1 MASYARSRERG
12 AQHSPLLLP
21 VVLLGVFIMPIS
33 IAGAAIALPAISRD
47 LGTDATALQGV
58 VNGFNI
64 ALTVST
70 LVWGQLAGRVGIR
83 RTFLIGL
90 MTVAA
95 GAVMSAFSVGLVM
108 LDIARVLT
116 GFGAAAIA
124 TGGTTILSQA
134 YRDGARARAFALLGM
149 VVGVGLAACPT
160 LSGLLVAQLGW
171 RGVFGVIAVVAG
183 LVLLASLRKVLPSSE
198 RHRGSSRGQVLDL
211 SPLRQ
216 PRFLA
221 IVLVPVAGSVAFVPV
236 LTYLPV
242 AMSAVHDM
250 GSAAAGL
257 FLLPLTLPVLVGPIL
272 AGLLI
277 TRTRVSSWGVI
288 AAALIMLVLGDLLFV
303 LFSPALPTLLLVIPM
318 LLVGFGWG
326 LPLGLVDGEALGAL
340 PGESAAAAAGVLN
353 FLRLGSEAFAVAA
366 FGFAMSSILSGAL
379 GDPGLAN
386 AVAAGAPGH
395 ADVYANGFRVALVVA
410 ALVTSLIAAAVVT
423 LRRRA
428 ERLDARIGETGRSEE
443 FAMTRQ
449 EA

>member
-326 LPLGLVDGEALGAL
+326 LPLGLPPSTSATTTVMSVSRSSMRCSCLG
-340 PGESAAAAAGVLN
+340 
-353 FLRLGSEAFAVAA
+353 VAPA
-366 FGFAMSSILSGAL
+366 
-379 GDPGLAN
+379 
-386 AVAAGAPGH
+386 
-395 ADVYANGFRVALVVA
+395 
-410 ALVTSLIAAAVVT
+410 
-423 LRRRA
+423 
-428 ERLDARIGETGRSEE
+428 
-443 FAMTRQ
+443 
-449 EA
+449 